1 MAECIFGME
10 VSIYSTIDLLVG
22 SAPFE
27 TIKQRALGKA
37 MLDLGRM
44 RTQPKSLV
52 VILDRKTGEVV
63 LSTNPRLQPVG
74 AHFEE
79 AHPWVYGII
88 SSLPN
93 WRKGFIDP
101 EVTHVRSVGG
111 EVVFANM
118 VNVARAPMTVEE
130 QRTFTGI
137 DWILLYATPE

>member
-37 MLDLGRM
+37 ML
-44 RTQPKSLV
+44 KSLV